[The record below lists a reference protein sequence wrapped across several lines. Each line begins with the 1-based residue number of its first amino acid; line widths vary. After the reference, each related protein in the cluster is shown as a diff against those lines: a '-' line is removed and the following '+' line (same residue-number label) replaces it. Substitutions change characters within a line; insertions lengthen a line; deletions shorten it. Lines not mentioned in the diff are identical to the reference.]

1 MNSVIVTNDTYTVD
15 PLYQWDKNQTLEIT
29 GLSFV
34 VLPEIHFTTDAMDR
48 AIVRQ
53 ATRSGRNAIKVNVP
67 NSLLQK
73 HYALK
78 VYVCI
83 YEGETFK
90 TVCKFE
96 VPIKARKEP
105 NDYTFEDDND
115 EIYSFNALENLVN
128 NAVSEATEKYNEAI
142 SNATDSKANYDQ
154 AKEAYDSA
162 SELYE
167 DFVDNNGDIPEML
180 KGKANKATTTIA
192 TMSKN
197 KWNGNTY
204 SFESDYPSDTYD
216 IEIAID
222 SSASSDQVDAFLSA
236 QIVGNANGNIV
247 KAFGDVPS
255 VDIPVIV
262 KAVKI

>member
-1 MNSVIVTNDTYTVD
+1 
-15 PLYQWDKNQTLEIT
+15 
-29 GLSFV
+29 
-34 VLPEIHFTTDAMDR
+34 MDR

-53 ATRSGRNAIKVNVP
+53 ATKSSSGVITVDVP

-73 HYALK
+73 PYTIRAFI
-78 VYVCI
+78 CI

-90 TVCKFE
+90 TLYKIE
-96 VPIKARKEP
+96 IPIKARKEP
-105 NDYTFEDDND
+105 NDYTFEDDNN

-128 NAVSEATEKYNEAI
+128 NTIVEANGKYNEAI
-142 SNATDSKANYDQ
+142 NNAEQSKTNYNT
-154 AKEAYDSA
+154 AKEAYDNA
-162 SELYE
+162 TKLYE
-167 DFVDNNGDIPEML
+167 DFVENNGNVSEIL
-180 KGKANKATTTIA
+180 KTKANKATITVVTL
-192 TMSKN
+192 SVSG
-197 KWNGNTY
+197 WDGNTY

-222 SSASSDQVDAFLSA
+222 SSATSDQVDAFCSA
-236 QIVGNANGNIV
+236 QIVGNANSNIV